1 MALLHWRDKAPG
13 GRLPGPVTLQS
24 REDFL
29 HPHHERFLAGA
40 GWPCVG
46 LSEPAEQ
53 RSGAGSGRLRPKSDV
68 SEAPYPGPS
77 CRTCPA

>member
-1 MALLHWRDKAPG
+1 MKADAALQGYFAEAAAWDADRVAQQRRVVKLSFW
-13 GRLPGPVTLQS
+13 V
-24 REDFL
+24 
-29 HPHHERFLAGA
+29 AGA
-40 GWPCVG
+40 GWLCDG
-46 LSEPAEQ
+46 LSELAEQ